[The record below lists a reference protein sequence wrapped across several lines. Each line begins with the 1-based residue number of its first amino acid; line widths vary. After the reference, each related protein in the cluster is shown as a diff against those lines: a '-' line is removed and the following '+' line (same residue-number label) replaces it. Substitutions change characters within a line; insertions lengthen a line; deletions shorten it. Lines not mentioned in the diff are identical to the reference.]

1 MIERSFAVLVVFALS
16 LGACALKRQD
26 PPRYTELGPEQIR
39 LADDIRL
46 ARDGW
51 PAARWW
57 SRFGDP
63 QLNALVERA
72 LAESPTMIVARTRV
86 SLARVEVEQVRSG
99 TYLQALALGAVNRE
113 HVSANGFLSAYAH
126 TNPEIG
132 ATGPWYT
139 EGVVGMGASLNLDL
153 WGESRANVAAAI
165 GVQNARLAEAAA
177 VELEIATDVAQLYYA
192 IQTTHQLIA
201 LLGQSHTVAVFTV
214 SAHAG
219 RAETGLEARP
229 GTEDARVEQL
239 TIERSLRAARTRIV
253 ELREALRA
261 LVGVG
266 ANDFPE
272 LKPLPLPAT
281 LASMPPTLSYE
292 LLARRPDLQ
301 AMRWYVQ
308 ASLDR
313 VDAAKAAFF
322 PRFDIRAFFGF
333 DALHLR
339 DLFKAASQQINIIP
353 RLALPIF
360 DGSRLNANLQAAR
373 NESNAL
379 IARYNGAIL
388 NAVRDIAVTGN
399 QLQGLDAERD
409 LQVQKISA
417 VKFTES
423 SAQAHY
429 QRGLG
434 SLLTAI
440 EARQPVIDEQIS
452 LLEIDGLRIGQHI
465 ALIKALGGGYHAEVV
480 RDDRQ

>member
-1 MIERSFAVLVVFALS
+1 MIERFLAVLVLFALS
-16 LGACALKRQD
+16 LGGCALKRHD
-26 PPRYTELGPEQIR
+26 LPRYNELGPEQIR
-39 LADDIRL
+39 LADDILL

-86 SLARVEVEQVRSG
+86 SQARVEVEQVRSG
-99 TYLQALALGAVNRE
+99 TYLQTLALGAINRE
-113 HVSANGFLSAYAH
+113 RVSANGFLGAYAH
-126 TNPEIG
+126 TEPQIG

-139 EGVVGMGASLNLDL
+139 EGVVGMGATLNLDL

-165 GVQNARLAEAAA
+165 GLQNARLAEAAA

-192 IQTTHQLIA
+192 IQTTYRLSE
-201 LLGQSHTVAVFTV
+201 LLGQSHTVAVFRV
-214 SAHAG
+214 GAHQG
-219 RAETGLEARP
+219 RASTGLEARP

-239 TIERSLRAARTRIV
+239 TIERTLRSARTQIV
-253 ELREALRA
+253 QLREGLRA
-261 LVGVG
+261 LVGAG
-266 ANDFPE
+266 ASDFPDI
-272 LKPLPLPAT
+272 KPVPLPAT

-308 ASLDR
+308 ASLNR
-313 VDAAKAAFF
+313 VDAARAAFF

-333 DALHLR
+333 DALHLG
-339 DLFKAASQQINIIP
+339 DLLNHASQQINLIP

-379 IARYNGAIL
+379 IARYNGAVL

-409 LQVQKISA
+409 LQVQTISA

-429 QRGLG
+429 RRGLG
-434 SLLTAI
+434 SLLTAM

-465 ALIKALGGGYHAEVV
+465 AMIKALGGGYHAEVA
-480 RDDRQ
+480 RDRRQ

>member
-1 MIERSFAVLVVFALS
+1 MMQRFLAVLVVFAL
-16 LGACALKRQD
+16 GVGGCALKRHD
-26 PPRYTELGPEQIR
+26 LPRYSELGPEQIR

-86 SLARVEVEQVRSG
+86 SQARAEVEQVRSG
-99 TYLQALALGAVNRE
+99 TYLQALALGAINRE

-126 TNPEIG
+126 TEPQIG

-139 EGVVGMGASLNLDL
+139 EGVVGMGASLNVDL
-153 WGESRANVAAAI
+153 WGESRANVAASI
-165 GVQNARLAEAAA
+165 GLQNARLAEAAA

-192 IQTTHQLIA
+192 IQTTHRLIE
-201 LLGQSHTVAVFTV
+201 LLGQSHTVAVFRV
-214 SAHAG
+214 GAHQG
-219 RAETGLEARP
+219 RAGTGLEARP

-239 TIERSLRAARTRIV
+239 TIERSLRSARTQIV
-253 ELREALRA
+253 QFREALRA
-261 LVGVG
+261 LAG
-266 ANDFPE
+266 AGADDFPDI
-272 LKPLPLPAT
+272 KPVPLPAT

-301 AMRWYVQ
+301 ALRWYVQ

-313 VDAAKAAFF
+313 VDAARAAFF
-322 PRFDIRAFFGF
+322 PRLDIRAFFGF

-339 DLFKAASQQINIIP
+339 DLLNHASQQINLIP

-379 IARYNGAIL
+379 IARYNGAVL

-409 LQVQKISA
+409 LQVQTISA
-417 VKFTES
+417 VQFTAS

-434 SLLTAI
+434 SLLTAM
-440 EARQPVIDEQIS
+440 EARQPVIEEQIS
-452 LLEIDGLRIGQHI
+452 LLEIDGLRIAQHI
-465 ALIKALGGGYHAEVV
+465 TLIKALGGGYHAEV
-480 RDDRQ
+480 RDGR

>member
-1 MIERSFAVLVVFALS
+1 MIERFLAVLLLFALS
-16 LGACALKRQD
+16 LGGCALRRHD
-26 PPRYTELGPEQIR
+26 LPRYNELGPEQIR
-39 LADDIRL
+39 LADDILL

-86 SLARVEVEQVRSG
+86 SQARVAVEQVRSG
-99 TYLQALALGAVNRE
+99 TYLQTLALGAINRE
-113 HVSANGFLSAYAH
+113 HVSANGFLGAYAH
-126 TNPEIG
+126 TEPQIG

-139 EGVVGMGASLNLDL
+139 EGVVGMGASLNIDL

-165 GVQNARLAEAAA
+165 GLQNARLAEAAA

-192 IQTTHQLIA
+192 IQTTHRLTE
-201 LLGQSHTVAVFTV
+201 LLGQSHTVAVFRV
-214 SAHAG
+214 GAHQG
-219 RAETGLEARP
+219 RASSGLEARP

-239 TIERSLRAARTRIV
+239 TIERSLRSARTQIV
-253 ELREALRA
+253 QLREGLRA
-261 LVGVG
+261 LVGAG
-266 ANDFPE
+266 ASDFPDI
-272 LKPLPLPAT
+272 KPVPLPAT

-313 VDAAKAAFF
+313 VDAARAAFF

-379 IARYNGAIL
+379 IARYNGAVL

-409 LQVQKISA
+409 LQVQTISA

-434 SLLTAI
+434 SLLTAM

-465 ALIKALGGGYHAEVV
+465 ALIKALGGGYHAEPA
-480 RDDRQ
+480 RDRRQ

>member
-1 MIERSFAVLVVFALS
+1 MIERFLAVLVLFALS
-16 LGACALKRQD
+16 LGGCALRRHD
-26 PPRYTELGPEQIR
+26 LPRYNELGPEQIR
-39 LADDIRL
+39 LADDILL

-51 PAARWW
+51 PSARWW
-57 SRFGDP
+57 SRLGDP

-86 SLARVEVEQVRSG
+86 SQARAEVEQVRSG
-99 TYLQALALGAVNRE
+99 TYLQALALGAINRE
-113 HVSANGFLSAYAH
+113 HVSANGFLGAYAH
-126 TNPEIG
+126 TEPQIG

-192 IQTTHQLIA
+192 IQTTYRLTE
-201 LLGQSHTVAVFTV
+201 LLGQSHTVAVFRV
-214 SAHAG
+214 GAHQG
-219 RAETGLEARP
+219 RASSGLEARP

-239 TIERSLRAARTRIV
+239 TIERSLRSARTQIV
-253 ELREALRA
+253 QLREGLRV
-261 LVGVG
+261 LVGAG
-266 ANDFPE
+266 ASDFPDI
-272 LKPLPLPAT
+272 KPMPLPAT

-379 IARYNGAIL
+379 IARYNGAVL

-409 LQVQKISA
+409 LQVQTISA

-434 SLLTAI
+434 SLLTAM
-440 EARQPVIDEQIS
+440 EARQPVIEEQMS

-465 ALIKALGGGYHAEVV
+465 ALIKALGGGYHAELP
-480 RDDRQ
+480 RDGHP